1 MRLLTHFEPL
11 LINPLK
17 HNYSLKFLQNLDYS
31 LFRRKMNQKFNSLLI
46 LNLKTDCG
54 LNNSLILAPK
64 VSKDRL

>member
-17 HNYSLKFLQNLDYS
+17 HNYSLKFPQNLDYS
-31 LFRRKMNQKFNSLLI
+31 LFRRKMDQKFNSLLI